1 MEMWTQEGQI
11 LAREQGYEL
20 PVKIELN
27 LLEAVLDGTTQGFV
41 FVQDVLGNRTRTS
54 LQELLPDLGKLVEEA
69 AAEEKELSEKW
80 VDEF

>member
-1 MEMWTQEGQI
+1 MWTQEGQI

-27 LLEAVLDGTTQGFV
+27 LLDAVLDGTTQGFV
-41 FVQDVLGNRTRTS
+41 FIQDVLGNRSRRT
-54 LQELLPDLGKLVEEA
+54 LQELLPDLGRLQLETI
-69 AAEEKELSEKW
+69 EEKKELTEKW